1 MYTRSSFSTCSLAQL
16 SNQNKTH
23 SQQSQGSSD
32 KEEQGVYT
40 VLCKDCSKFML
51 PNSAAMFLFILPNTN
66 SVKKKKTWQSVYL
79 VNIYGQQWTLSRF
92 QQFQNSSNVYN
103 NKNRLV
109 KERLEII
116 KYAVN

>member
-66 SVKKKKTWQSVYL
+66 SVKKKKHDRVSTLSVYM
-79 VNIYGQQWTLSRF
+79 VNSGRSVDF
-92 QQFQNSSNVYN
+92 N
-103 NKNRLV
+103 NFKTV
-109 KERLEII
+109 AMYTTTKTD
-116 KYAVN
+116 